1 MFYRLLADL
10 VVVLHLA
17 FVLFVLFGGLLTW
30 WKPRIA
36 WVHVPA
42 AAWGAVVEFSGWLC
56 PLTPLEQWLRLEA
69 GDSAYRSDFIGQ
81 YILPVLY
88 PVMLRPGTQVFL
100 GAIVVVMN
108 GAIYGWLLRIIRD
121 RNRA

>member
-1 MFYRLLADL
+1 M
-10 VVVLHLA
+10 
-17 FVLFVLFGGLLTW
+17 
-30 WKPRIA
+30 
-36 WVHVPA
+36 HVPA

>member
-100 GAIVVVMN
+100 GAIV
-108 GAIYGWLLRIIRD
+108 
-121 RNRA
+121 